1 MLHFPHFSHRWLH
14 WEERFPSV
22 IKGRLHQLWPDAKLY
37 LEGLSVGLQTHV
49 DEVQIIDLNLLKSL
63 VDFHN
68 IHSIQVVIEYEH
80 PIAMRWL
87 KNVLLGSPNL
97 RILHLTLPRTRDG
110 KVDWLADGHG
120 TYDLCVQPGER
131 LSPLTE
137 LVFETRKPLEDD
149 RSIIPSSFFDFTQM
163 HRLELRGFNMDRF
176 LLPLASQLLRLQSL
190 TILYFNKPLEER
202 GNVLEKFVSSI
213 RGVRTLRIIISVRLP
228 PISTFFVFAGTLNT
242 LELRFARQAYD
253 SYTFSRGVERTSYTP
268 DDLDA
273 LREACPQIS
282 SLILDM
288 IMVNT
293 LVSFRSNSSLKIHL
307 IETQY

>member
-1 MLHFPHFSHRWLH
+1 
-14 WEERFPSV
+14 
-22 IKGRLHQLWPDAKLY
+22 LWPNAKLY

-49 DEVQIIDLNLLKSL
+49 DKLQIIDLNLLKSL

-68 IHSIQVVIEYEH
+68 IHSIQVAIEYEH
-80 PIAMRWL
+80 PVAMRWL

-131 LSPLTE
+131 LSPLRE

-163 HRLELRGFNMDRF
+163 RRLELRGFNMDRF
-176 LLPLASQLLRLQSL
+176 LFPIASQLLRLQSL

-202 GNVLEKFVSSI
+202 GNVLETFVSSI
-213 RGVRTLRIIISVRLP
+213 RGVQTLRIVISVRLP
-228 PISTFFVFAGTLNT
+228 PISTFFVFARTLNT
-242 LELRFARQAYD
+242 LELWFARQAYD
-253 SYTFSRGVERTSYTP
+253 SYTFSRGLERTSYTP

-273 LREACPQIS
+273 LREACPQMS

-288 IMVNT
+288 VMVNT
-293 LVSFRSNSSLKIHL
+293 PVSFRSNSSLKAHL
-307 IETQY
+307 IGTQY